1 MNEISLERLLEKY
14 KYASFISFTRENWK
28 TNFLCYIS
36 LSFTYKKVLII
47 DVFLKWI

>member
-14 KYASFISFTRENWK
+14 KYASGFTRENWK